1 MDTQRYPGDVTQRSP
16 VSPKQTPNETPNQWR
31 ISERAPL
38 FWVKKKKPQTEEKP
52 AEQAKQKRNPPPLAQ
67 SPGPLLLTLL
77 NKGTPN
83 ENPNLNAPKKLKM
96 I

>member
-1 MDTQRYPGDVTQRSP
+1 MANWSMDTQRYPGDVTQRSP

-52 AEQAKQKRNPPPLAQ
+52 AEQAKQKRNPPPIGSKSGSVTANA
-67 SPGPLLLTLL
+67 L
-77 NKGTPN
+77 N
-83 ENPNLNAPKKLKM
+83 
-96 I
+96 